1 MRQAST
7 LVALFDHLVG
17 FASAARPLVFRFSY
31 KCSGYAPVRLVRKL
45 HFAIP
50 TMDRRSFKPPSDHQR
65 FKEIYL
71 IVRPEE
77 KRELERALS
86 SVVAPVYSTIQAL
99 GRGSQ
104 GGLSYGARPKRFFGI
119 GRRASPKATFLPK
132 TIFHLVVPEELVAPI
147 VRAASEVLRQRG
159 GPEDCGLG
167 VAIVAD
173 IEEEIAIDG
182 RAPASSRRRGDSA
195 REAVPS

>member
-1 MRQAST
+1 
-7 LVALFDHLVG
+7 
-17 FASAARPLVFRFSY
+17 
-31 KCSGYAPVRLVRKL
+31 
-45 HFAIP
+45 
-50 TMDRRSFKPPSDHQR
+50 MDRRSFKPPPDHQR

-86 SVVAPVYSTIQAL
+86 LVVAPVYSTIHAL

-104 GGLSYGARPKRFFGI
+104 GGLSYGEAPKRFFGF

-132 TIFHLVVPEELVAPI
+132 TLFHLIVPEELVAPI
-147 VRAASEVLRQRG
+147 VRAASDVLRRRG

-173 IEEEIAIDG
+173 VEEEIAIDG
-182 RAPASSRRRGDSA
+182 YAPNRSRRRDDSSH
-195 REAVPS
+195 EAIAS